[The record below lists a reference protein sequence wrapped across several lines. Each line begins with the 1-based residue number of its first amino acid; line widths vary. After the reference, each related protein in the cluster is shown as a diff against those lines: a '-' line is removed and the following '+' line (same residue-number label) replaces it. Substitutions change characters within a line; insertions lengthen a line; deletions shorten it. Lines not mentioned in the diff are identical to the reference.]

1 MLASPVFLLGST
13 LATMW
18 AALYHLLLGRRWV
31 ELVFYWCLSL
41 LGFAVGQAM
50 ADALGLRWMMVGQ
63 THIIEGTV
71 GCWVAMLVA
80 RWIKV

>member
-1 MLASPVFLLGST
+1 
-13 LATMW
+13 
-18 AALYHLLLGRRWV
+18 
-31 ELVFYWCLSL
+31 
-41 LGFAVGQAM
+41 M